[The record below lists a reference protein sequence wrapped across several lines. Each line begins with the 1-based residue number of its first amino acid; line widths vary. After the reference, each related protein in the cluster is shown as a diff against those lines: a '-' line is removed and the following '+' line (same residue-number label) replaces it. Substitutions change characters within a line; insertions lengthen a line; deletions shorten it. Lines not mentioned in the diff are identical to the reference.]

1 MELYSIIIACFIGYM
16 IGCIQPAF
24 FIGKIKGIDIREH
37 GSKNAGAANTTITIG
52 WGWGFFTAV
61 FDILKATACVLFIS
75 YLYPDNEAYSLLP
88 FLGGAVSVLGHNY
101 PFYMGFKGGKGTASG
116 IGIILGYDPYWGLA
130 MVGILILSTVVTNY
144 LVVGTVN
151 IHLAMLY
158 LSVFKYNNIWIILVV
173 IFLTA
178 LSVFKHWENF
188 KRIKNGTEP
197 TFRGAL

>member
-1 MELYSIIIACFIGYM
+1 MELYSVLITCLIGYM
-16 IGCIQPAF
+16 IGSIQPAF

-75 YLYPDNEAYSLLP
+75 YLYPNNEAYSLLP
-88 FLGGAVSVLGHNY
+88 FLGGAASILGHNY
-101 PFYMGFKGGKGTASG
+101 PFYMGFKGGKGTASA
-116 IGIILGYDPYWGLA
+116 IGIILGYDPYWGFA

-151 IHLAMLY
+151 IHLTMLY
-158 LSVFKYNNIWIILVV
+158 LSVFKYDNIWIVV
-173 IFLTA
+173 IVVLLTA
-178 LSVFKHWENF
+178 LSIFKHWENF
-188 KRIKNGTEP
+188 VRIKNGTES